1 MSKSVLVVGGGIA
14 GIQASLDLANRGTK
28 VHLVEKTPSIGGR
41 MAQLDKTFPTLD
53 CSICILAPKM
63 IECFR
68 HPNVNLLTYSE
79 LGEVKGQAGNFTVKI
94 LKKPRYVDAVKCTGC
109 GTCIEKCPIKVP
121 SEFDMGLGN
130 RKAVYMPFKQAV
142 PLVAAIDPE
151 RCLYFTKGVC
161 KICQKVCPSN
171 AINYE
176 QKPEEIELN
185 VSSIILATGFDVFDP
200 SRMSEYGYGRFKN
213 VVHSMEFER
222 IICASGPTDGH
233 LVRPSDGKEPKS
245 VVFVQ
250 CVGSRSQ
257 HGDFPFCSSVC
268 CVYAT
273 KESILIREHAPE
285 TQVYIM
291 YIDMRAVGKGFQE
304 FVDRAKKEYGVKYIK
319 AHPGGITEDPTT
331 KNLQIHYEDM
341 KTGEMKTLDADM
353 VVLCPALIPKADN
366 KKLARAMN
374 LEVDE
379 FGFFKSKN
387 LLTAP
392 MDTNVPG
399 IYICGYCQCPKDIP
413 ESVAQASGA
422 AARAAETIACATKEA
437 KR

>member
-1 MSKSVLVVGGGIA
+1 MPNSVLVVGGGIA

-94 LKKPRYVDAVKCTGC
+94 LKKPRYVDAAKCTGC
-109 GTCIEKCPIKVP
+109 STCIEKCPVKVP

-176 QKPEEIELN
+176 QKPEETELN

-200 SRMSEYGYGRFKN
+200 SNMSEYGYGRFKN

-304 FVDRAKKEYGVKYIK
+304 FVDRAKKEYGVKYVK

-331 KNLQIHYEDM
+331 KNLQVHYEDM

-366 KKLARAMN
+366 KKLARAMD